1 MAAVGPQILPASAT
15 NYRLIWLLSKI
26 LSAVSANVLNV
37 KSTFTHKLNASIWE
51 RDHGEASAIYWQTCP
66 GCEELVI
73 ILKKSTNANDLLH
86 NVILQTNH
94 I

>member
-51 RDHGEASAIYWQTCP
+51 RIMEKH
-66 GCEELVI
+66 
-73 ILKKSTNANDLLH
+73 
-86 NVILQTNH
+86 LQFIGKRVLGAKNLSLS
-94 I
+94 